1 MASCS
6 DGTQDRQVSHSDE
19 LLHIPFRPE
28 NSKFL
33 ITKESKSDSR
43 VPSKIFKVEPPS
55 VLRRVKDFLPKIK
68 EAEEALQKELEAK
81 SPSEL
86 DIENVEDAGSYIEM
100 SLAMVETQA
109 DGSEGSCEESNSID
123 VNSDGDSDE
132 IQTQEMDYG
141 PLTEENFVIRKTAN
155 GSIKPVIEEIT
166 KEKTI
171 TLQKKKKRLKSKKDS
186 RKGKKR

>member
-1 MASCS
+1 
-6 DGTQDRQVSHSDE
+6 
-19 LLHIPFRPE
+19 
-28 NSKFL
+28 
-33 ITKESKSDSR
+33 
-43 VPSKIFKVEPPS
+43 
-55 VLRRVKDFLPKIK
+55 
-68 EAEEALQKELEAK
+68 
-81 SPSEL
+81 
-86 DIENVEDAGSYIEM
+86 
-100 SLAMVETQA
+100 MVETQA
-109 DGSEGSCEESNSID
+109 DSSEGSCEESNSIN

-155 GSIKPVIEEIT
+155 GSIKPVVEEIT

>member
-1 MASCS
+1 
-6 DGTQDRQVSHSDE
+6 
-19 LLHIPFRPE
+19 
-28 NSKFL
+28 
-33 ITKESKSDSR
+33 
-43 VPSKIFKVEPPS
+43 
-55 VLRRVKDFLPKIK
+55 
-68 EAEEALQKELEAK
+68 
-81 SPSEL
+81 
-86 DIENVEDAGSYIEM
+86 
-100 SLAMVETQA
+100 MVETQG

-132 IQTQEMDYG
+132 ILTQEMDYG

>member
-1 MASCS
+1 
-6 DGTQDRQVSHSDE
+6 
-19 LLHIPFRPE
+19 
-28 NSKFL
+28 
-33 ITKESKSDSR
+33 
-43 VPSKIFKVEPPS
+43 
-55 VLRRVKDFLPKIK
+55 
-68 EAEEALQKELEAK
+68 
-81 SPSEL
+81 
-86 DIENVEDAGSYIEM
+86 
-100 SLAMVETQA
+100 MVETQA
-109 DGSEGSCEESNSID
+109 DSSEGSCEESNSIN

>member
-1 MASCS
+1 
-6 DGTQDRQVSHSDE
+6 
-19 LLHIPFRPE
+19 
-28 NSKFL
+28 
-33 ITKESKSDSR
+33 
-43 VPSKIFKVEPPS
+43 
-55 VLRRVKDFLPKIK
+55 
-68 EAEEALQKELEAK
+68 
-81 SPSEL
+81 
-86 DIENVEDAGSYIEM
+86 
-100 SLAMVETQA
+100 MVETQA
-109 DGSEGSCEESNSID
+109 DSSEGSCEESNSIN

-186 RKGKKR
+186 RKGKKRK

>member
-1 MASCS
+1 
-6 DGTQDRQVSHSDE
+6 
-19 LLHIPFRPE
+19 
-28 NSKFL
+28 
-33 ITKESKSDSR
+33 
-43 VPSKIFKVEPPS
+43 
-55 VLRRVKDFLPKIK
+55 
-68 EAEEALQKELEAK
+68 
-81 SPSEL
+81 
-86 DIENVEDAGSYIEM
+86 
-100 SLAMVETQA
+100 MVETQA
-109 DGSEGSCEESNSID
+109 DGSEGSSEESNSID

-132 IQTQEMDYG
+132 IQTQETDYG

>member
-1 MASCS
+1 
-6 DGTQDRQVSHSDE
+6 
-19 LLHIPFRPE
+19 
-28 NSKFL
+28 
-33 ITKESKSDSR
+33 
-43 VPSKIFKVEPPS
+43 
-55 VLRRVKDFLPKIK
+55 
-68 EAEEALQKELEAK
+68 
-81 SPSEL
+81 
-86 DIENVEDAGSYIEM
+86 
-100 SLAMVETQA
+100 MVETQG

>member
-1 MASCS
+1 
-6 DGTQDRQVSHSDE
+6 
-19 LLHIPFRPE
+19 
-28 NSKFL
+28 
-33 ITKESKSDSR
+33 
-43 VPSKIFKVEPPS
+43 
-55 VLRRVKDFLPKIK
+55 
-68 EAEEALQKELEAK
+68 
-81 SPSEL
+81 
-86 DIENVEDAGSYIEM
+86 
-100 SLAMVETQA
+100 MVETQG
-109 DGSEGSCEESNSID
+109 DGSEGSCEESSSID

-132 IQTQEMDYG
+132 ILTQEMDYG

>member
-1 MASCS
+1 
-6 DGTQDRQVSHSDE
+6 
-19 LLHIPFRPE
+19 
-28 NSKFL
+28 
-33 ITKESKSDSR
+33 
-43 VPSKIFKVEPPS
+43 
-55 VLRRVKDFLPKIK
+55 
-68 EAEEALQKELEAK
+68 
-81 SPSEL
+81 
-86 DIENVEDAGSYIEM
+86 
-100 SLAMVETQA
+100 MVETQA
-109 DGSEGSCEESNSID
+109 DGIEGSCEESNSID

-171 TLQKKKKRLKSKKDS
+171 TLQTKKKRLKSKKDS

>member
-1 MASCS
+1 
-6 DGTQDRQVSHSDE
+6 
-19 LLHIPFRPE
+19 
-28 NSKFL
+28 
-33 ITKESKSDSR
+33 
-43 VPSKIFKVEPPS
+43 
-55 VLRRVKDFLPKIK
+55 
-68 EAEEALQKELEAK
+68 
-81 SPSEL
+81 
-86 DIENVEDAGSYIEM
+86 
-100 SLAMVETQA
+100 MVETQS
-109 DGSEGSCEESNSID
+109 DGSEGSCEESNSIN

>member
-1 MASCS
+1 
-6 DGTQDRQVSHSDE
+6 
-19 LLHIPFRPE
+19 
-28 NSKFL
+28 
-33 ITKESKSDSR
+33 
-43 VPSKIFKVEPPS
+43 
-55 VLRRVKDFLPKIK
+55 
-68 EAEEALQKELEAK
+68 
-81 SPSEL
+81 
-86 DIENVEDAGSYIEM
+86 
-100 SLAMVETQA
+100 MVETQA
-109 DGSEGSCEESNSID
+109 DSSEGSCEESNSIN

-155 GSIKPVIEEIT
+155 GSIKPVIEEIA